1 MTNSNQS
8 NTSEHPATLL
18 NSSGSL
24 DQTAGTPADKA
35 ASQSEEL
42 SIDDLDLA
50 TLERLTAPDG
60 PEPAKIE
67 PAEGAPAEGAPETE
81 ASAALEPSA
90 DAVTGESAAQV
101 APESGAPV
109 SVTMDFD
116 DEPRIQFKSEEE
128 SSADLGVKSADGDE
142 AEPSVM
148 ADTSYSADDP
158 AAAINAAP
166 VLTSEPAETP
176 VRRERLPDSAPVPTP
191 ASEPEGASQVAPSA
205 ESELESEPEQE
216 PEPEP
221 ESETKLAPT
230 PESAPA
236 PELTPAPLAPAVSP
250 NAKIMGGATVMQAGH
265 TAIMGL
271 GERHIIPHKSVD
283 LGQMSAAD
291 RAEIERI
298 KALNSRRKRTPDPEP
313 QAASSAVTGHAAAA
327 SEPAALA
334 VESAPTVDPKTKI
347 MGGATVM
354 QAGHTAIMGLGER
367 HIIPHKAVDLGQM
380 SAAEMDAIE
389 RIKALN
395 SRRKRTPDPES
406 QAASEP
412 AALAVESAPTLDPNT
427 KIMGGA
433 TIMQAGHTA
442 IMGLENRR
450 VIAPQGKTSTLIT
463 GLSEEDLAIR
473 ERINAQNARNRSI
486 RAQAETKFRAEIA
499 AERAQAQEGGSAPGY
514 ITPHSHAQ
522 DLASAPSLDE
532 LPQEPLDGTSTFI
545 YGSGASA
552 YNQNNNAAA
561 ATSTTVSTDVGAEVS
576 GASLARDR
584 LRQALASDQDQ
595 VYRDHQSGAEVGAA
609 EAGATEV
616 GATAELSSYDAQ
628 EIAAEL
634 AEGVAGPVDQET
646 VAAVAPDL
654 ASKVAAAPERPE
666 LLDTPAGGSFSAEST
681 DDYGLSGNLGSALDD
696 EAVPNNLAPGVLAG
710 TEPDDVMPGSNLGF
724 SSNDDDFAGI
734 VVPVDNLPERAARK
748 AAAASKVASPLVPE
762 SAAPAIGIIEN
773 VADTKSFTADQSPDL
788 DTKVVIDGGNYYD
801 PSAQQ
806 QEVKV
811 PLVGDYRSLA
821 DSAPASSAYPT
832 QAAYPSAPDFGAY
845 GPEGYGS
852 GHTFYQQ
859 DDTSGFDGVVAP
871 DYQDPRAQE
880 PRALASGEEESPY
893 IAPGVHPKAEP
904 AAPDLDY
911 QPGYAVGPQVTSQDL
926 AQQAGEPNYAVGPQV
941 SSQDLALQAGEP
953 NYVVGVASATAQPAP
968 AADPAAPDDAPLYA
982 GTYAEKL
989 AREKIMRAKAAAA
1002 VAVKRTPELDQ
1013 IVAEGMPPR
1022 APAAPTRSSEVPNV
1036 DFAAGEG
1043 YEDDLRDQKAFAAR
1057 LAALREAEGRAP
1069 AGMGDGVLS
1078 SFESEDTV
1086 SSELTDG
1093 PRYVIGPK
1101 RGPSAPSPELTPEDD
1116 SAPLYA
1122 VGVGTTNAEVEKH
1135 LQEVRGR
1142 LGAQSNLPPSYLDQ
1156 PQALGQDDEYQQE
1169 LTAAARDSV
1178 ATPQGEAGKKGFAPA
1193 AGEHPD
1199 YGSAKLAEGYGE
1211 DAYAAHYAPDE
1222 ERQTAE
1228 LAPERSSQSA
1238 AVGPQSPELEAMPHT
1253 EHVKLS
1259 LALFLF
1265 LRQLIASLFTHTTLP
1280 IVAPHLALRLGPC
1293 YPSSMALPFLL
1304 VGLLV
1309 GALGAAIKEYSP
1321 LQMLGTTVCLVYVLL
1336 TGLSPYRGIYRIF
1349 AFITRRRHDAV
1360 MMAASVVVSLLVFIG
1375 LSGTLIQICSG
1386 LGEIT
1391 LAFALAS
1398 MLSAATAST
1407 LMWNF
1412 PQDPMDSCGTM
1423 SNKGL
1428 FFVIVICGCITF
1440 GFLHYIVALSILGV
1454 GIVMRLIFGYC
1465 IAKNQGTAQRPYV
1478 SALQLMTLLAILL
1491 DLILLKSQ
1499 NYEFLNYQTLNLLEQ
1514 YAERLV
1520 GLA

>member
-67 PAEGAPAEGAPETE
+67 PAEAAPAEGAPETE

-90 DAVTGESAAQV
+90 DAETGESAAQV

-166 VLTSEPAETP
+166 VLTSEPAKTP
-176 VRRERLPDSAPVPTP
+176 VLRERLPDPAPVPTP

-205 ESELESEPEQE
+205 ESEPESEPEQE

-236 PELTPAPLAPAVSP
+236 PESTPAPVAPAVSP

-283 LGQMSAAD
+283 LGQMSAA
-291 RAEIERI
+291 
-298 KALNSRRKRTPDPEP
+298 
-313 QAASSAVTGHAAAA
+313 
-327 SEPAALA
+327 
-334 VESAPTVDPKTKI
+334 
-347 MGGATVM
+347 
-354 QAGHTAIMGLGER
+354 
-367 HIIPHKAVDLGQM
+367 
-380 SAAEMDAIE
+380 EMDAIE

-395 SRRKRTPDPES
+395 SRRKRAPDPEP

-412 AALAVESAPTLDPNT
+412 ATSVVESAPALDPNT

-450 VIAPQGKTSTLIT
+450 VIAPQGTTSTLIT

-499 AERAQAQEGGSAPGY
+499 AERAQALEGRSAPGY

-522 DLASAPSLDE
+522 DLATAPSLDE
-532 LPQEPLDGTSTFI
+532 LPKEPLDGTSTFI

-561 ATSTTVSTDVGAEVS
+561 ATSTTVITDVGAEVS

-595 VYRDHQSGAEVGAA
+595 VYRDHQSGAEASAA

-646 VAAVAPDL
+646 VAAVAPEL

-724 SSNDDDFAGI
+724 SSNDDDFSGI

-811 PLVGDYRSLA
+811 PVAGDYRSLA

-832 QAAYPSAPDFGAY
+832 QAAYPSAPDFGSY

-893 IAPGVHPKAEP
+893 IAPGVHPKAGP

-1022 APAAPTRSSEVPNV
+1022 APAASTRSSEVPNV

-1078 SFESEDTV
+1078 SFEPEDTV

-1101 RGPSAPSPELTPEDD
+1101 RGSSAPPPELTSEDD

-1199 YGSAKLAEGYGE
+1199 YGSAKLAEGYSE

-1321 LQMLGTTVCLVYVLL
+1321 LQMVGTTVCLVYVLL